1 MESKNKEEINRETPN
16 TLREEHKI
24 KFSDGGVGGRAP
36 GGRGGCWVT
45 HGSGHPSTSSSPSAW
60 IHPPAST
67 LLPAPLPAAAAAAE
81 EASVRGSCLP
91 PKPAP
96 ALEPTVGGCGKGG
109 ALTLA
114 HVTRSCT
121 KKVRN
126 NNNKAFFSPP
136 SLGTLAPGHDTGS
149 LLGWRWWGEQA
160 HTHLHTHTLQTP
172 ACPPAPGRIGIILAR
187 STVSQTV
194 IPASSEGTS
203 ASQSL
208 ELHCEILIAS
218 FFPSSSYSSTLP

>member
-1 MESKNKEEINRETPN
+1 MGYSR
-16 TLREEHKI
+16 LRSPFHLQLPFCLDPSPGEH
-24 KFSDGGVGGRAP
+24 SP
-36 GGRGGCWVT
+36 
-45 HGSGHPSTSSSPSAW
+45 PSTSASSSSSSRRGVRARLMPS
-60 IHPPAST
+60 S
-67 LLPAPLPAAAAAAE
+67 
-81 EASVRGSCLP
+81 EAGTRARAHSGGLWQRGRSHARTCHSQLHKEG
-91 PKPAP
+91 PKQQQQ
-96 ALEPTVGGCGKGG
+96 GFC
-109 ALTLA
+109 
-114 HVTRSCT
+114 
-121 KKVRN
+121 
-126 NNNKAFFSPP
+126 SPP